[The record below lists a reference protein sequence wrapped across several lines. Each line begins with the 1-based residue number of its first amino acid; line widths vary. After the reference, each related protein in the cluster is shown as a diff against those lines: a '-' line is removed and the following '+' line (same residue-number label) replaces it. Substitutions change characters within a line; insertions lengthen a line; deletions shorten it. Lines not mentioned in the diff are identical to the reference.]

1 MESRVRYPNTPLPV
15 FVSVKIMTKNAEK
28 EKNAL
33 NESRAAGYDKHI
45 RVENVGPEKRVYNEI
60 LLIVSYEY
68 KKGLL

>member
-1 MESRVRYPNTPLPV
+1 
-15 FVSVKIMTKNAEK
+15 MTKNAEK

-33 NESRAAGYDKHI
+33 NESRAAGYDKRI